1 MEIENK
7 DPVRWKA
14 AQKRA
19 GFKYH
24 LLIYLVANIFFWTV
38 WYINSPAS
46 SERGTFPWPLWPMF
60 GWGIGVLFNYLGAY
74 TSTNHLA
81 EKEYKKLANNNNN

>member
-7 DPVRWKA
+7 DPKCWKA

-19 GFKYH
+19 GFTYH
-24 LLIYLVANIFFWTV
+24 VFIHLPVIIFFWTL
-38 WYINSPAS
+38 WYINSPSFA
-46 SERGTFPWPLWPMF
+46 ERGTFPWPLWPLF
-60 GWGIGVLFNYLGAY
+60 GWGIGVLFNYPGVY

-81 EKEYKKLANNNNN
+81 GKGI